1 VTRVDGAGPPTGDPV
16 LAVDRLDVAI
26 GPIRV
31 VDGVT
36 FDLGRGEI
44 LAVVGESGCGKSLTA
59 LAIMRLLPPAA
70 RHVGGRV
77 LLDGRDLVALSEAE
91 MRRIRGAR
99 VSMVFQ
105 EPASSLDPLMTVGD
119 QLVEALR
126 AHRATRRHA
135 GRAEALAM
143 LQAVGIGEPERR
155 LRQYP
160 FELSGGMCQRVM
172 IATALAARPA
182 VLLADEPTT
191 ALDVTIQAQ
200 ILRLI
205 KDVRAKTGT
214 AVVLITHDMGVVA
227 DMADR
232 VVVMYAGRLVE
243 AGPVD
248 PLFASPR
255 HPYTWLLL
263 RSVPRLDDEPKT
275 PLPVI
280 EGTVPGAGA
289 WPSGCRFAPR
299 CPLATA
305 RCREVEPE
313 LGSIGDGRAVACW
326 HHDRVGAADRPEGR
340 GGLGGRAG

>member
-1 VTRVDGAGPPTGDPV
+1 
-16 LAVDRLDVAI
+16 
-26 GPIRV
+26 V

-36 FDLGRGEI
+36 FDLGRSEI
-44 LAVVGESGCGKSLTA
+44 LALVGESGCGKSLTA

-77 LLDGRDLVALSEAE
+77 LLEGRDLLALPEAE
-91 MRRIRGAR
+91 MQRIRGAR

-105 EPASSLDPLMTVGD
+105 EPASSLDPLMMVGD

-126 AHRATRRHA
+126 AHRSLRRA
-135 GRAEALAM
+135 EARAEALAM
-143 LQAVGIGEPERR
+143 LQAVGIAEPERR

-172 IATALAARPA
+172 IATALAGRPA

-205 KDVRAKTGT
+205 KDVRAQTGT

-232 VVVMYAGRLVE
+232 VLVMYAGRLVE
-243 AGPVD
+243 AGPVE

-289 WPSGCRFAPR
+289 WPPGCRFAPR

-313 LGSIGDGRAVACW
+313 LGSIGAGRAVACW
-326 HHDRVGAADRPEGR
+326 HHDRVGAGGHLEGR
-340 GGLGGRAG
+340 GGLGSLGAGRAS

>member
-1 VTRVDGAGPPTGDPV
+1 VAGAPV
-16 LAVDRLDVAI
+16 LAVERLGVAI
-26 GPIRV
+26 GPARV
-31 VDGVT
+31 VDGVS
-36 FDLGRGEI
+36 FALDAGEI
-44 LAVVGESGCGKSLTA
+44 LALVGESGCGKSMTA
-59 LAIMRLLPPAA
+59 LAIMRLLPAVA
-70 RHVGGRV
+70 RPVSGRV
-77 LLDGRDLVALSEAE
+77 LLEGNDLLALSEAE
-91 MRRIRGAR
+91 MRRVRGAR
-99 VSMVFQ
+99 VSIVFQ

-119 QLVEALR
+119 QLVEAIR
-126 AHRATRRHA
+126 AHAPLRRDEARAR
-135 GRAEALAM
+135 ALAM
-143 LQAVGIGEPERR
+143 LEAVGIAEPSRR
-155 LRQYP
+155 LAQYP

-172 IATALAARPA
+172 IATALAGKPA

-205 KDVRAKTGT
+205 KGLRAETGT

-232 VVVMYAGRLVE
+232 VLVMYAGRIVE
-243 AGPVD
+243 AAPVE
-248 PLFASPR
+248 PLFAAPR

-263 RSVPRLDDEPKT
+263 RSLPRLDDDPKA

-289 WPSGCRFAPR
+289 WPAGCRFAPR

-313 LGSIGDGRAVACW
+313 LASIGDGRAVACW
-326 HHDRVGAADRPEGR
+326 HPDRVGA
-340 GGLGGRAG
+340 